1 VSAMLDVPRRWLK
14 ATLAATAVV
23 ALLLIVATG
32 SLSTPRGTG
41 QVDRSLPDIVGGAT
55 VGGILRLVYLAILAA
70 ALYRWLLSRDEV
82 KRGKGPQRRA
92 SPALTLLVIL
102 AVGGV
107 LVLGAAL
114 RDTSVTNP
122 LFPQVEEEERSPE
135 VLDDGEIV
143 DGSPPGSLP
152 EFMSEPGATSSP
164 VETLLAHPWLAALT
178 LLMVAGTALAIL
190 LRRPDE
196 EAEPEME
203 AVERSEES
211 VTETIPAPPVGSDPR
226 SRVFAAYRAV
236 EQAASGFGRSRQPG
250 ETVGGHL
257 RRLGGADARSLAQ
270 TYDRA
275 RFSAHDVTGDAADEA
290 ERAGR
295 AVVEVSG

>member
-1 VSAMLDVPRRWLK
+1 MKSVLDTPWRWLK

-23 ALLLIVATG
+23 ALLLVVATG
-32 SLSTPRGTG
+32 SLSTPGGTG
-41 QVDRSLPDIVGGAT
+41 QVDQSLPDIVGGAT
-55 VGGILRLVYLAILAA
+55 VGGILRLVYLTILAV

-92 SPALTLLVIL
+92 SPAVTLLVIL
-102 AVGGV
+102 AVGGA

-122 LFPQVEEEERSPE
+122 VFPQAEEEEPLPE

-143 DGSPPGSLP
+143 DESPPGSFP

-164 VETLLAHPWLAALT
+164 VETLLSHPWLAALT
-178 LLMVAGTALAIL
+178 LLMVAGVALAIL
-190 LRRPDE
+190 IRRPAD

-203 AVERSEES
+203 VVERGRPS
-211 VTETIPAPPVGSDPR
+211 VTEAIPAPVGGTDPR

-236 EQAASGFGRSRQPG
+236 ERAARGLGRSRQPS
-250 ETVGGHL
+250 ETVAGHL
-257 RRLGGADARSLAQ
+257 RRLGGADARKLAHI
-270 TYDRA
+270 YDLA
-275 RFSAHDVTGDAADEA
+275 RFSSHDVTGDAADEA
-290 ERAGR
+290 ERASR
-295 AVVEVSG
+295 VVVEVSG